1 MVSGQLF
8 VSGKNNNEPAFT
20 IVELLIVIV
29 IVGILAAIITVSY
42 VGISK
47 KATEAGLTSD
57 LDGAKRQLELYKT
70 ENELYPI
77 TMDENECPINPV
89 NDTKYCLK
97 NKSFE
102 YTGSA
107 DGSTY
112 SLKLTKSGITYEA
125 TNDSTPKEAAAVV
138 PDWITIGAQT
148 WATKNLNVGTMIA
161 DTTNALNNGIVEKYC
176 YDNDPSNCDTYGGLY
191 TWDEMMQYNPS
202 PDSPP
207 IQGVCLAGSHLPS
220 DNDWKILE
228 IHLGMTQEQADD
240 ISLRGTDQS
249 MQLREG
255 GTSELNLQFAGQRAN
270 GGGFNS
276 LGTTGNYWT
285 STPSAGYPIIRRLFS
300 ANPMVAR
307 NEYFKP
313 YGNSVRC
320 IKD

>member
-1 MVSGQLF
+1 MNTQL
-8 VSGKNNNEPAFT
+8 SIDNKNIKQLAFT

-29 IVGILAAIITVSY
+29 IIGILVAIVTVSY

-47 KATEAGLTSD
+47 KATEAGLISD
-57 LDGAKRQLELYKT
+57 LDGAKKQLELYKT
-70 ENELYPI
+70 EHELYPI
-77 TMDENECPINPV
+77 TMDANICPDTPV
-89 NDTKYCLK
+89 NDIKYCLM
-97 NKSFE
+97 NKLFE
-102 YTGSA
+102 YAGT
-107 DGSTY
+107 DGSSY
-112 SLKLTKSGITYEA
+112 SLKLTKASLTYEV
-125 TNDSTPKEAAAVV
+125 TNDSAPKLFVAI
-138 PDWITIGAQT
+138 PDWITIGTQT
-148 WATKNLNVGTMIA
+148 WATKNLNVGNMIT

-228 IHLGMTQEQADD
+228 VHLGMTQEQADD

-255 GTSELNLQFAGQRAN
+255 GTSGLNLQFAGQRSN

-276 LGTTGNYWT
+276 LGTTGNYWS

-320 IKD
+320 VKN